1 METYI
6 EVSGEMAY
14 SQVTVTRFYATL
26 TYQRMK
32 KENILETFKMVLKM
46 AKVCLGVREKAPST
60 EASGKTA

>member
-1 METYI
+1 
-6 EVSGEMAY
+6 MAY